1 MTKKGLILGII
12 LFTIAALSTAFI
24 FKAYKC
30 GQGSEMPEIKSTTI
44 NE

>member
-12 LFTIAALSTAFI
+12 LFIIAVLSTAFI

-30 GQGSEMPEIKSTTI
+30 GQGTEMPKIESTTT